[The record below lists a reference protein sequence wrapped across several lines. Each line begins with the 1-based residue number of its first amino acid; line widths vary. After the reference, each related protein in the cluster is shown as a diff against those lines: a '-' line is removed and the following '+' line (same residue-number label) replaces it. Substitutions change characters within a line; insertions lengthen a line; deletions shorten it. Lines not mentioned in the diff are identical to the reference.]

1 MSKMDN
7 LTGRKFGELTVLRL
21 DENQNGKSRNYKWLC
36 QCSCG
41 EIVSVYGSNL
51 KRGNSTRCRKCSYKV
66 IGEKGTTARK
76 HNIRLYGIWFGMKS
90 RCYDENVDCYDR
102 YGGRGIKVCDE
113 WLGDD
118 GFNNFCKWALDN
130 GYKNGLTID
139 RINVNEDYSPNN
151 CRWATQKEQQN
162 NRRNNV
168 LIVVDGVEMTV
179 AQAAEKYGIKYSA
192 LRYRLKAGYSP
203 DAAVRKRKWSK
214 NEDK

>member
-7 LTGRKFGELTVLRL
+7 LKGRKFGELTVLRL

-36 QCSCG
+36 RCSCG

-66 IGEKGTTARK
+66 IGEKETTARK

-113 WLGDD
+113 WMGEN
-118 GFNNFCKWALDN
+118 GFENFHKWAVKN

-139 RINVNEDYSPNN
+139 RINVDGNYEPNN
-151 CRWATQKEQQN
+151 CRWATNKEQQN
-162 NRRNNV
+162 NKRTNV
-168 LIVVDGVEMTV
+168 FITVDGIEMTV
-179 AQAAEKYGIKYSA
+179 AQAAEKYNIKYA
-192 LRYRLKAGYSP
+192 TLRGRLKAGYSP
-203 DAAVRKRKWSK
+203 DVAVRKGLWERENK
-214 NEDK
+214 